1 MIEWAVTST
10 LSENVWPN
18 IGVSAMKRDARYLG
32 ATVLFLG
39 LVLGGPPAEADLI
52 SASNSTFAL
61 TAQSYLGSPPGTI
74 VMDAQ
79 SQGSTLN
86 TPSPLSATVSA
97 QSTDA
102 NSSLLVSGSGL
113 ATWTSAS
120 TGVVTFTNFGWN
132 AVNVAN
138 GGADLSLKNLQNVGW
153 VYTFV
158 SNVTGS
164 FNINYNVTAHGTSTN
179 VNPLAGLTNGFFLY
193 EVAGSTPPGSNPS
206 SQPTL
211 MTGLNTGS
219 AALAITPGNTYT
231 VEIQSSA
238 NLFSDIATTDASMSG
253 TFDFDVVPAP
263 EPSSLTVSIAAS
275 CLAGFVVCLKRR
287 RQAAGKS

>member
-1 MIEWAVTST
+1 
-10 LSENVWPN
+10 
-18 IGVSAMKRDARYLG
+18 MKIDARYLG

-97 QSTDA
+97 LSTDA
-102 NSSLLVSGSGL
+102 NSRLLVTGEGS

-120 TGVVTFTNFGWN
+120 TGEVKFTNLGWN
-132 AVNVAN
+132 AVNAI
-138 GGADLSLKNLQNVGW
+138 GGADLSQNVGW

-158 SNVTGS
+158 ANVTGS
-164 FNINYNVTAHGTSTN
+164 FNINYSVTAQGTSSTN
-179 VNPLAGLTNGFFLY
+179 DNPLVGLNGFFLY
-193 EVAGSTPPGSNPS
+193 EGAGATAPS
-206 SQPTL
+206 HATRQID
-211 MTGLNTGS
+211 LNSSGS
-219 AALAITPGNTYT
+219 AAGTATLAITAGNTYT
-231 VEIQSSA
+231 VEIQDFA
-238 NLFSDIATTDASMSG
+238 NLFKDIGTTDAHMNG

-263 EPSSLTVSIAAS
+263 EPSSLTVTIAVS
-275 CLAGFVVCLKRR
+275 CLGGIVAFLKRR
-287 RQAAGKS
+287 RRDAALS